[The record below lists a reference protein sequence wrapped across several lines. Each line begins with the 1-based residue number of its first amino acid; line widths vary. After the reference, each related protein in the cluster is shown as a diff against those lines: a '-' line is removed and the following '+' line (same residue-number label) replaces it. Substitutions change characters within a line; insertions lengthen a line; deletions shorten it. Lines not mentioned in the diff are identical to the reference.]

1 MPETYTKS
9 FGFTDTKAATP
20 LEVEIPQVDYVDDW
34 TVETATDTGIVL
46 TNVTSPVDQPFR
58 TRYSLQRVG
67 NIYTGT
73 DIDPVVYGPI
83 KRGWSL
89 LVGSQLTLRITNS
102 LTGEYV
108 DYPVTVN
115 TTVKWP
121 VTSGIEASDI
131 RTALDQNAGQFYDGG
146 VNNTRL
152 EALLRRAFRPNGI

>member
-20 LEVEIPQVDYVDDW
+20 LEVEVPQVDYVDDW
-34 TVETATDTGIVL
+34 TVETQNGSECVL
-46 TNVTSPVDQPFR
+46 TNVTSPVDQPYR
-58 TRYSLQRVG
+58 TRFSIQRIANV
-67 NIYTGT
+67 YTGT
-73 DIDPVVYGPI
+73 DIDPVTYGPI

-102 LTGEYV
+102 TTGEYV

-121 VTSGIEASDI
+121 VTSGIDADDI
-131 RTALDQNAGQFYDGG
+131 RTALNQNAGMFYDGG
-146 VNNTRL
+146 TTNARL
-152 EALLRRAFRPNGI
+152 NELLRRAFRPNGI